1 LVLLYLGAQLRTD
14 GLHLL
19 APTALLLSVKL

>member
-19 APTALLLSVKL
+19 AATALLLSVKL